1 MVYISALISEYFGMT
16 IKIYLSVIANDHGK
30 EFFTVAIY
38 VVAIL
43 YCILL
48 CYILLCGS
56 HSRLIVIV
64 NIDIVIPEPGDHPN
78 PNIQVIG
85 FGIEVELRRLAG
97 GLRVPAEPPHSIQP
111 VSYTHL
117 MQAYTQSPL
126 CAGMS
131 TNGRFLTVK
140 KWQAAF
146 GRLPFVEAGVM
157 MF

>member
-85 FGIEVELRRLAG
+85 FGIGGNLDGQGIFRSFHVKWYWFHDFPRNEDQQAAKRSLPVLVISLPSRAGWRR
-97 GLRVPAEPPHSIQP
+97 HSERP
-111 VSYTHL
+111 
-117 MQAYTQSPL
+117 
-126 CAGMS
+126 
-131 TNGRFLTVK
+131 RFL
-140 KWQAAF
+140 
-146 GRLPFVEAGVM
+146 
-157 MF
+157 

>member
-64 NIDIVIPEPGDHPN
+64 NIDIVIPGPGDQPN
-78 PNIQVIG
+78 SDIEVVG
-85 FGIEVELRRLAG
+85 FGIGVRSDGLIDLAG
-97 GLRVPAEPPHSIQP
+97 GLSTAVPFILIVDWPGW
-111 VSYTHL
+111 
-117 MQAYTQSPL
+117 L
-126 CAGMS
+126 C
-131 TNGRFLTVK
+131 
-140 KWQAAF
+140 
-146 GRLPFVEAGVM
+146 
-157 MF
+157 